1 MPSREPSHNRLH
13 LGVMKKRRCQRCERL
28 ICKGPAM
35 RAGRWIANFRPQPCA
50 ITRAANDPR
59 HGQFGH
65 YRLTLGGDGKVAVN
79 IVVV

>member
-28 ICKGPAM
+28 ICTGPAM
-35 RAGRWIANFRPQPCA
+35 RAGRCIASLQPA
-50 ITRAANDPR
+50 ALRITRAAKDPGHWPVR
-59 HGQFGH
+59 HS
-65 YRLTLGGDGKVAVN
+65 RLTLGGDGKVAVN